1 MSIERIRH
9 VSQTPKTS
17 NKNIHKKHQT
27 IFSSNE
33 DSPSVPSLAVDVT
46 WGLHGRLR
54 VQPTCIITTARTCCM
69 SRTTLCTLVSNPC
82 GVMACLSPN
91 CLNDANALRLDN
103 LPVGKQEPSKRSCN
117 VPTEG
122 SYKSDGANNSPR
134 SLGTNLVRFN
144 TSSFK

>member
-1 MSIERIRH
+1 MSVKPQKHQI
-9 VSQTPKTS
+9 KTS
-17 NKNIHKKHQT
+17 IKNIKQ
-27 IFSSNE
+27 FSHRTKT
-33 DSPSVPSLAVDVT
+33 PQAFQAWLLIVGSVLEVA
-46 WGLHGRLR
+46 WGFHGRLR

-117 VPTEG
+117 VLTEG